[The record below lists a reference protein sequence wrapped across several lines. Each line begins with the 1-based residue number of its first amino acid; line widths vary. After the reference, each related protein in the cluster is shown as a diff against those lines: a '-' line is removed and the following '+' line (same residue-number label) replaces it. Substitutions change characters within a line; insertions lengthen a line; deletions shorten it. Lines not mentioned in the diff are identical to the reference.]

1 MGAVTRTP
9 WRALLVT
16 CCILWASAA
25 HAQNSPTI
33 QKRYADK
40 DKLLYANASV
50 MTHVRDDF
58 YSSWGYGADVGFF
71 LTQTLGLEL
80 RFIKLNTTLDDAAID
95 LKQRIGITP
104 DARPQRLWAQAGVR
118 YAPGYGKMLM
128 WESFVVHFDPQLVV
142 HGGIAQA
149 DGRILPSFNVALSML
164 AHFRW
169 GIKLKVDLGASI
181 QSEARER
188 GTVWTTGFV
197 PLVGLGWGWQF

>member
-1 MGAVTRTP
+1 MRTMLM
-9 WRALLVT
+9 A
-16 CCILWASAA
+16 CCLLWAGAA
-25 HAQNSPTI
+25 HAQERPTI
-33 QKRYADK
+33 QDRFADK

-58 YSSWGYGADVGFF
+58 YSSWGYGVDVGFF

-80 RFIKLNTTLDDAAID
+80 RMIKLNTQLDDTAID

-104 DARPQRLWAQAGVR
+104 DARPQRLWAQAGIR

-128 WESFVVHFDPQLVV
+128 WETFVVHFDPQLVL

-149 DGRILPSFNVALSML
+149 DGRTIPSFNAALSLL

-181 QSEARER
+181 QSEARDR